1 MATVEV
7 EVNGHKYTIGC
18 ADGQEPHLKALA
30 ERFDASVRNVAEQ
43 VGSVGELRLI
53 LMAALVQADELA
65 EARDRARRF
74 QAEVVRAHEALNRSE
89 TRAAAALDAA
99 ARRVE
104 DLSQKLG

>member
-7 EVNGHKYTIGC
+7 EVNGHRYSIGC
-18 ADGQEPHLKALA
+18 ADGQENHLKALA
-30 ERFDASVRNVAEQ
+30 GTFDVSVRNIADQ
-43 VGSVGELRLI
+43 VGAVGELRLI

-74 QAEVVRAHEALNRSE
+74 QAETMRAHEALTRAE

-104 DLSQKLG
+104 DISQKLG